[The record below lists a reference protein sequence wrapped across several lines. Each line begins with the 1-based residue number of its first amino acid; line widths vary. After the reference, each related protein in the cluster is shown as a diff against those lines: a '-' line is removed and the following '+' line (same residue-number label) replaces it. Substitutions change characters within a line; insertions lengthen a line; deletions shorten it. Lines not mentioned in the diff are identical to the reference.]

1 METTSRLNS
10 LRLAPRKVRAVIDT
24 VRGKDVVKAIA
35 QLEHLIR
42 RPAHPI
48 LKLLNS
54 AVANAEQN
62 FQMVRENLFIK
73 KIFVDEGVKLK
84 RYMPRAQG
92 RATPIHKTISRVTI
106 ILDERVSGMRKQQMA
121 KQDKETESTPIE
133 SESKTST
140 RSSDSGKPEIKPAS
154 PRLERGE
161 REMGKKKG
169 LFGGVAKKMFQRKSV

>member
-24 VRGKDVVKAIA
+24 VRGKDVAKALA
-35 QLEHLIR
+35 QLEHLVR

-48 LKLLNS
+48 LKLLKS

-62 FQMVRENLFIK
+62 FQMVSDNLFIK

-106 ILDERVSGMRKQQMA
+106 ILDERVSGLRRQQTA
-121 KQDKETESTPIE
+121 KQNKETASAPVEA
-133 SESKTST
+133 ESKTATHGSE
-140 RSSDSGKPEIKPAS
+140 SAKPEIK
-154 PRLERGE
+154 

-169 LFGGVAKKMFQRKSV
+169 IFSGVTKKMFQRKSV

>member
-24 VRGKDVVKAIA
+24 VRGKDVVKALA

-92 RATPIHKTISRVTI
+92 RATPIHKKISRVTI
-106 ILDERVSGMRKQQMA
+106 ILDERVPGMRKQQVA
-121 KQDKETESTPIE
+121 KKEKDTELVPVE
-133 SESKTST
+133 SESKSSTHTSEP
-140 RSSDSGKPEIKPAS
+140 SKPEIK
-154 PRLERGE
+154 
-161 REMGKKKG
+161 REVGKKKSF
-169 LFGGVAKKMFQRKSV
+169 FGGVTKKMFQRKSV